1 MKAFLAAVLTV
12 VVIGFGAS
20 VLLSNYQR
28 TADNEFAGPG
38 VRIDPDPRMTGAPKG

>member
-12 VVIGFGAS
+12 ALISVGAS
-20 VLLSNYQR
+20 FVLTGYQR
-28 TADNEFAGPG
+28 TADNEFTGPG